1 MKVPRRS
8 LLSALLLLGGVNAA
22 AVWDGAYPVTRIS
35 VLPGNGGVPK
45 FSHALAILRPTLQ
58 HDAPL
63 RTFEVDLRSGAFI
76 LRQTDIFVKDVM
88 PLSLTRTHR
97 PWDQNM
103 RAFGMG
109 ANHPYD
115 AAPTGTRLPYTYLDI
130 NLEDGNSVHFPRISR
145 GTGFA
150 DAVYEYSSTASEFFG
165 GRIAWN
171 GDGWTMSLRNGFVY
185 LFPEAYYSKSLAQGA
200 ATEIRNPQ
208 GQRIRLQRDA
218 QRNLRRLISPSN
230 HTIDFIYNGTRIDA
244 AQDDRG
250 RSVGYFYDDAGHLT
264 AVSDN
269 AKHWTRFTYDH
280 DLITTVQDETGVL
293 LSNTYD
299 NGRVVEQ
306 KVADGSV
313 YRFRYVW
320 NSAGELQQTQVT
332 MPDGRGVAVTFDHGR
347 MISQDPIPGF

>member
-1 MKVPRRS
+1 MRRS
-8 LLSALLLLGGVNAA
+8 LALALLLLGCLRAA
-22 AVWDGAYPVTRIS
+22 PEWDGAYPVTRIS
-35 VLPGNGGVPK
+35 VLPSTGGAPK
-45 FSHALAILRPTLQ
+45 FSHVLAILRPTLQ

-97 PWDQNM
+97 AWDQNM

-115 AAPTGTRLPYTYLDI
+115 AAPTGTRFPYTYLDI
-130 NLEDGNSVHFPRISR
+130 NLEDGNSVHFPRISQ

-150 DAVYEYSSTASEFFG
+150 DAVYEHSSTASEFFG

-171 GDGWTMSLRNGFVY
+171 GDGWTMSLRNGFIY

-208 GQRIRLQRDA
+208 GQRIRLVRDA
-218 QRNLRRLISPSN
+218 QRNLRRLISPN
-230 HTIDFIYNGTRIDA
+230 NRTIDFIYNGTRIDA
-244 AQDDRG
+244 AQDDHG

-264 AVSDN
+264 AVSDY
-269 AKHWTRFTYDH
+269 ATQWTRFTYDH
-280 DLITTVQDETGVL
+280 DLITRVQDETGVL
-293 LSNTYD
+293 LTNTYD
-299 NGRVVEQ
+299 NRRVVEQ

-313 YRFRYVW
+313 YRYRYMW
-320 NSAGELQQTQVT
+320 NSTGEIEQTQVT
-332 MPDGRGVAVTFDHGR
+332 MPDGAGVALTFDHGR